1 MTGVAAHTEQ
11 MTSPQP
17 DPDPSDT
24 PGLEAGGSVRPGDTP
39 PSEAGTSGLSSHE
52 SKEPS
57 KGLNKAIP
65 IAIVSLVFL
74 FVLFFLVRA
83 ALSA

>member
-1 MTGVAAHTEQ
+1 
-11 MTSPQP
+11 MTSPSA

-24 PGLEAGGSVRPGDTP
+24 TGLEAGGGVRPGDTP
-39 PSEAGTSGLSSHE
+39 PSEAGTSGLSAHE

-57 KGLNKAIP
+57 GALNKAIP
-65 IAIVSLVFL
+65 IAIVSVIFL